1 MLSDFL
7 MYGNQVIDME
17 FIMDF
22 CEKGIALLAKYY
34 CYNQVVQYFTVHET
48 RLVAFS
54 GKKTMATPCHKCW
67 IIKSLVWPFK

>member
-22 CEKGIALLAKYY
+22 CEKGIALLAKYN
-34 CYNQVVQYFTVHET
+34 CYIQSSSIFHST
-48 RLVAFS
+48 
-54 GKKTMATPCHKCW
+54 
-67 IIKSLVWPFK
+67 